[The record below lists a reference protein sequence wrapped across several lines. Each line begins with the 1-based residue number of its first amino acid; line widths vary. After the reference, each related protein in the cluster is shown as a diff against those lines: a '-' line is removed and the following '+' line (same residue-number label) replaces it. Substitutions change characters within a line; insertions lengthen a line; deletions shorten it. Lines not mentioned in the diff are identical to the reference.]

1 MEKYI
6 EKIKDKIELKP
17 EDKQLKAKKK
27 YLYIGVP
34 ILTVG
39 TVGFLACFITF
50 MVLFFSQDTQTAFT
64 FWLIA
69 IPFIAVFTAG
79 AVVARIGD
87 VLVYREA
94 RMKKWEDRKAKRK
107 EARAQKKEG
116 KGIINK

>member
-6 EKIKDKIELKP
+6 RKIKDKIELKP
-17 EDKQLKAKKK
+17 EEKQLKAKKK
-27 YLYIGVP
+27 YLYIGIP
-34 ILTVG
+34 ILTLG
-39 TVGFLACFITF
+39 AIGFLASFITF
-50 MVLFFSQDTQTAFT
+50 LVLFFKGETTAFT

-94 RMKKWEDRKAKRK
+94 RAQRWSARKEKRK
-107 EARAQKKEG
+107 EARAQKKAE
-116 KGIINK
+116 KSNREE

>member
-6 EKIKDKIELKP
+6 RKIKNKIELKP
-17 EDKQLKAKKK
+17 EEKQLKAKKK

-34 ILTVG
+34 ILTLG
-39 TVGFLACFITF
+39 AIGFLASFITF
-50 MVLFFSQDTQTAFT
+50 LVLFFKGETTTAFT

-69 IPFIAVFTAG
+69 IPFIVVFTAG

-94 RMKKWEDRKAKRK
+94 RAQRWSARKEKRK
-107 EARAQKKEG
+107 ETRAQKKAEKIG
-116 KGIINK
+116 R